1 MIIAR
6 AGVPGVE
13 WIRRHMELSVFA
25 EVRCSAARL
34 LCALAS
40 QHSELLG
47 FMVSLCATSD
57 VPPVSS
63 HFLH

>member
-1 MIIAR
+1 
-6 AGVPGVE
+6 
-13 WIRRHMELSVFA
+13 MELSVFA